1 VGGRGEGARP
11 AYHRTTRTRASVPVR
26 SRYTAPHQCVR
37 TRTLAHTHTHTRLPF
52 RRCVTLVVCSREHDA
67 GGTTGKKQT
76 QARRRRW
83 LETAPTKRKKR
94 STMQRMPIR
103 ALAQTSFYPSQRK
116 RRLRCRARPSPCAS
130 FRSAPRGPPY
140 PHTRTYTLTHTRT
153 HVPAH
158 LHALRQHL
166 AADYGLFVWPAAL
179 VLADYLWAHPS
190 LVRDRVVVEVKCA
203 RGPVGAHVWVG
214 R

>member
-83 LETAPTKRKKR
+83 LETAPTKVKNDRQCNGCQYAPWHKR
-94 STMQRMPIR
+94 LFIR
-103 ALAQTSFYPSQRK
+103 HNGSDVCAAGRV
-116 RRLRCRARPSPCAS
+116 RAR
-130 FRSAPRGPPY
+130 APRSGPHPGAL
-140 PHTRTYTLTHTRT
+140 PTLTHAHTRSHT
-153 HVPAH
+153 RAH
-158 LHALRQHL
+158 MYLRTCMHC
-166 AADYGLFVWPAAL
+166 GSTWRPTMG
-179 VLADYLWAHPS
+179 S
-190 LVRDRVVVEVKCA
+190 LS
-203 RGPVGAHVWVG
+203 G
-214 R
+214 RRRSSSRTTCGRTRRSSATASSWR